1 MLKLLLIL
9 LIGLVFVDRRR
20 IVWKIL
26 GNAVGWIS
34 ILIGLVGVLYHLN
47 SSFFEERTLKSLTYS
62 APFAAPLAY
71 TGLGFL
77 LLLNRMVDANSMEWP
92 KWVLFMAVGGYA
104 GNFVFSLMDHAGNGF
119 FNPAEWVPVIAG
131 ALAIGFLVM
140 PLLVKVSR
148 GFLTLCVV
156 LLLLEAAIGVWGFVL
171 HASANLRGP
180 SLRAFDNF
188 VYGAPPFAPL
198 LFPNLV
204 ALGLLALWRLWQFVP
219 TTHHD

>member
-1 MLKLLLIL
+1 VIL

-92 KWVLFMAVGGYA
+92 KWVLFMAVG
-104 GNFVFSLMDHAGNGF
+104 VTQEILFS
-119 FNPAEWVPVIAG
+119 V
-131 ALAIGFLVM
+131 
-140 PLLVKVSR
+140 
-148 GFLTLCVV
+148 
-156 LLLLEAAIGVWGFVL
+156 
-171 HASANLRGP
+171 
-180 SLRAFDNF
+180 
-188 VYGAPPFAPL
+188 
-198 LFPNLV
+198 
-204 ALGLLALWRLWQFVP
+204 
-219 TTHHD
+219 

>member
-1 MLKLLLIL
+1 MIL